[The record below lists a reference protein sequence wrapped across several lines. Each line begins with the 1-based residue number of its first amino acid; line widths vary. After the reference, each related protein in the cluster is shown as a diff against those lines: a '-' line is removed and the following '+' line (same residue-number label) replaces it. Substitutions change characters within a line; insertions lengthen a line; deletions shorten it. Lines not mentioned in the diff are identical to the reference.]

1 MPIAIF
7 HLSNMTV
14 RVFALVPDGKL
25 RLTFKGPLIAL
36 AMN

>member
-1 MPIAIF
+1 LPIAIF

-14 RVFALVPDGKL
+14 SVFALVPDGKL
-25 RLTFKGPLIAL
+25 RLAFIGPLIAQ